1 MEYIEKQAVQS
12 RIKNIIQEGGIKSN
26 SFWKIRKKIMK
37 NGKSE
42 DDYDVITEDD
52 TVITDPKEAK
62 EYIEQ
67 YYENLYQ
74 AREGTENI

>member
-1 MEYIEKQAVQS
+1 
-12 RIKNIIQEGGIKSN
+12 
-26 SFWKIRKKIMK
+26 MK

-52 TVITDPKEAK
+52 TVITDPKEAT
-62 EYIEQ
+62 EYIAQ